1 MSFPGRRGTSF
12 EGKICNFMIDFPPGF
27 PFYPPDIYCIDKSDH
42 SFLHE
47 GNRIPFFF
55 LDDSSWSQNYPLTL
69 FITGIYRLFMINRL
83 QALQQESKERKHR
96 IYIPICAIDM
106 YTDVIDKQNNSNS
119 TPRAAWASFRS
130 KEMTELRHKSQI
142 NKFNCLC
149 EICQIDKEIEEH
161 EAKKNAVFAAI
172 IECKKM
178 IQENNILAVTD

>member
-1 MSFPGRRGTSF
+1 
-12 EGKICNFMIDFPPGF
+12 
-27 PFYPPDIYCIDKSDH
+27 
-42 SFLHE
+42 
-47 GNRIPFFF
+47 
-55 LDDSSWSQNYPLTL
+55 
-69 FITGIYRLFMINRL
+69 MINRP

-161 EAKKNAVFAAI
+161 EAKKSAVFAAI
-172 IECKKM
+172 EECKKM